1 MIYLLSIL
9 FTIAFVYYTKWQF
22 KSSRTGKWHNYGL
35 IMRLLAITSPFIG
48 QFFKI
53 SWQDLLLAS
62 SINIILWDV
71 LINRIALKV
80 KWSYVGFTSKLD
92 VYLGKRKWVLYLILL
107 ITTLIIKAYSNQI
120 DNFVLKLVNYVV
132 L

>member
-22 KSSRTGKWHNYGL
+22 KNSRSGTWHNYGL

-92 VYLGKRKWVLYLILL
+92 VYLGKRKWVLYLIILL
-107 ITTLIIKAYSNQI
+107 ASITIKI
-120 DNFVLKLVNYVV
+120 FT
-132 L
+132 